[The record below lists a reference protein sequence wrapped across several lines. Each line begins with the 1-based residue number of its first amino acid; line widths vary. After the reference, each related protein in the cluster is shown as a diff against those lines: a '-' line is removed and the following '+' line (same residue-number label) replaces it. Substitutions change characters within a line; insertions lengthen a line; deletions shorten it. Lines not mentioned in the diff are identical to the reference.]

1 MTNGWIDI
9 KNTDM
14 MLIMGGNPAENH
26 PCGFKWPIEAKLRRN
41 AKMIVVDPRF
51 TRTAAT
57 ADLFLQIR
65 AGTDIA
71 FLGGLVNY
79 AIAQNR
85 IAWGYVKHYTNAAFV
100 VKDGFKLPEDGLF
113 SGFDA
118 GGQTYDK
125 ATWNYEAGGNVGP
138 KTEAAAGAGSS
149 GSSSTV
155 AGGRTSSETN
165 SAQHRAGQ
173 ESAKSFEQKS
183 PRVASRPSTPGGKG
197 QSAAGGEMNSQQGGG
212 HQAAGG
218 VGAAG
223 QGGTKPPPSLPP
235 NTAYD
240 LSLQHE
246 RCVFQLLKKQYS
258 RYTPEMVERIT
269 GIPRDQFLQAAD
281 LFTSVRKDGDMTK
294 AATIIYAVGWTQHTS
309 GTQIIRTAA
318 ILQLLLGNVGRAGG
332 GVNALRGHSNIQGA
346 TDMGGVFDI
355 FPGYLKIPAPTDTD
369 LATFLQRTT
378 PTISKPTEWDS
389 YNYWSNTPKFM
400 VSFLKALYGDVAK
413 KENDFAFHYL
423 PKIDRKYSWTE
434 LWDYMYQGKIK
445 GLFAFGMNGVMIG
458 PNSRK
463 NIAALKKA
471 DWLVVCEL
479 YPDETSEF
487 WRAPGTTKDE
497 MAQINTT
504 VYRLPGAG
512 FAEKDGTFVNSAR
525 WLQWKYVALP
535 PPGQARVDQEI
546 LARIFLQVRELYK
559 AEGGKFP
566 DPILHLS
573 WAYTTPE
580 NPSLAEVAREINGRA
595 LADLTDE
602 KQPGVTI
609 KAGQQLPGFAWLRD
623 DGTTMCG
630 NWLYSGSWTEAG
642 AQMQRRGT
650 DDPSGLGVYP
660 NWAWSWPANR
670 RVMYNRASCDPAGK
684 PWDAERR
691 QVWWNEVQQKWVGND
706 VPDFKVDSNPQDH
719 MGPFIMNPEG
729 VGRIFAPLAAFA
741 DGPFP
746 EHYEPVESPIANP
759 LHPNQSN
766 NPVAKTYKS
775 DMDKYGTPAEGF
787 NVVCTTYRLTE
798 HYHYWTKNNP
808 MNVQLVPEPFVEIP
822 AQLADEMGL
831 TGGEKVKVS
840 SARGVYVAKAM
851 VTKRIKPMM
860 IDGQKTYQIG
870 VPIHWGYRGIAED
883 EGKTSLDPANQLSPA
898 AIDPNAYTPEFKGF
912 LVKIE
917 RA

>member
-26 PCGFKWPIEAKLRRN
+26 PCGFKWPVEAKLHRN

-51 TRTAAT
+51 TRTAT
-57 ADLFLQIR
+57 QADLFLQIR
-65 AGTDIA
+65 AGADIA
-71 FLGGLVNY
+71 FLGGLINY
-79 AIAQNR
+79 ALQNNHIAKDYLIN
-85 IAWGYVKHYTNAAFV
+85 YTNAAFI
-100 VKDGFKLPEDGLF
+100 VKEGFKLPEDGLF
-113 SGFDA
+113 SGFD
-118 GGQTYDK
+118 GKTYEK
-125 ATWNYEAGGNVGP
+125 ETWNYEAGGNVGP
-138 KTEAAAGAGSS
+138 VTQATTAGT
-149 GSSSTV
+149 SST
-155 AGGRTSSETN
+155 TSSQGTRE
-165 SAQHRAGQ
+165 
-173 ESAKSFEQKS
+173 EPAKSFERKS
-183 PRVASRPSTPGGKG
+183 EPVSSTPSTPQK
-197 QSAAGGEMNSQQGGG
+197 GGEAMGQG

-218 VGAAG
+218 PGASGQAG
-223 QGGTKPPPSLPP
+223 AKPPPMLPP
-235 NTAYD
+235 NVAYD
-240 LSLQHE
+240 PSLQHP
-246 RCVFQLLKKQYS
+246 RSVYQLLKQQYS

-269 GIPRDQFLQAAD
+269 GIPKDQFLKAAD
-281 LFTSVRKDGDMTK
+281 LFTSIRKNGDMKK
-294 AATIIYAVGWTQHTS
+294 AGTIIYAVGWTQHTS

-369 LATFLQRTT
+369 LATFLKRTT
-378 PTISKPTEWDS
+378 PTVSKPDAWDS
-389 YNYWSNTPKFM
+389 FNYWSNTPKFM
-400 VSFLKALYGDVAK
+400 VSFLKALYGDSAK
-413 KENDFAFHYL
+413 KENDFNYHYL

-434 LWDYMYQGKIK
+434 LFDYMYRGQVK
-445 GLFAFGMNGVMIG
+445 GLFAFGMNAVAIG

-463 NIAALKKA
+463 NIDALKKA
-471 DWLVVCEL
+471 DWLVVCEI
-479 YPDETSEF
+479 YPEETAEF
-487 WRAPGTTKDE
+487 WKAPGISPEE
-497 MAQINTT
+497 MRQINTT

-525 WLQWKYVALP
+525 WLQWKYAAVQ
-535 PPGQARVDQEI
+535 PPGQAKVDQEI
-546 LARIFLQVRELYK
+546 VARIFLKVRELYQK
-559 AEGGKFP
+559 EGGKFP
-566 DPILHLS
+566 DPVLNLS
-573 WAYTTPE
+573 WSYTTPQ
-580 NPSLAEVAREINGRA
+580 NPSLAEVAKEINGKA

-623 DGTTMCG
+623 DGTTACG

-650 DDPSGLGVYP
+650 EDPSGLGIYA
-660 NWAWSWPANR
+660 NWGWSWPANR
-670 RVMYNRASCDPAGK
+670 RVMYNRASCDPSGK

-691 QVWWNEVQQKWVGND
+691 QVWWDEAQQKWVGND
-706 VPDFKVDSNPQDH
+706 VPDFKPDSNPADH

-766 NPVAKTYKS
+766 SPVAKKYNS
-775 DMDKYGTPAEGF
+775 EADKFGTPDQGF

-798 HYHYWTKNNP
+798 HYHYWNKNNP

-822 AQLADEMGL
+822 AELADEMGL
-831 TGGEKVKVS
+831 TGGELVRVS
-840 SARGVYVAKAM
+840 SARGAYVAKAM
-851 VTKRIKPMM
+851 VTKRIKPML
-860 IDGQKTYQIG
+860 IDGKKTYQIG
-870 VPIHWGYRGIAED
+870 IPIHWGYRGSKED
-883 EGKTSLDPANQLSPA
+883 EGKTSLDTANTLSPA
-898 AIDPNAYTPEFKGF
+898 AIDPNAYTPEYKGF

-917 RA
+917 KA